1 MKAAMLRIQLRGLLV
16 IALLG
21 SGCSQRIVNVKATED
36 ICGKSV
42 EIHLVGVNESQQRQW
57 DTESM
62 TRYWEPENQLRK
74 SAKQYTHVINF
85 GQRLPCEATL
95 DTKDAVRD
103 EWEKRK
109 AKYLYIL
116 ADLPGIFEDKD
127 GNADARR
134 LRIPALTS
142 KCWKYKDRKINIS
155 VENSGIVCLTAH
167 KCE

>member
-1 MKAAMLRIQLRGLLV
+1 MKAALLRVQLSGLLV

-21 SGCSQRIVNVKATED
+21 SGCAQRIVNVEATED

-74 SAKQYTHVINF
+74 SAKEYTYVIKF
-85 GQRLPCEATL
+85 GQGQPCEAIL
-95 DTKDAVRD
+95 GGKEPVRD
-103 EWEKRK
+103 EWKKRK
-109 AKYLYIL
+109 AEYLYVL

-134 LRIPALTS
+134 LRIPFLTS
-142 KCWKYKDRKINIS
+142 KCWKFQDKKIEIN